1 MENTIAQKLEALLKL
16 QETDSQ
22 LDNILKIRGD
32 LPEEVSDLEDEI
44 IGFETRV
51 SKFESE
57 IANLN
62 GTIDSLK
69 NGQKD
74 SDKLITRYKEQQM
87 NVRNN
92 REFDAITK
100 EIELQELEMQ
110 LADKRIGEAKARIRL
125 VEDDLNTT
133 QSFLNER
140 KEDLKTKKQELEVIT
155 SENQEE
161 EKALMVEREK
171 QAAKIEERLLK
182 SYQKIR
188 NNSLNGLAVV
198 TVSRGAC
205 GGCFN
210 VVPPQRQ
217 ADIREHKKLIVCEHC
232 GRILGGV
239 DMENPEIQVKGRR

>member
-1 MENTIAQKLEALLKL
+1 MENTIAQKLEALMEL
-16 QETDSQ
+16 QEIDSK
-22 LDNILKIRGD
+22 LDTILKIRGD

-44 IGFETRV
+44 VGFETRI
-51 SKFESE
+51 SKFNSE
-57 IANLN
+57 IATLN
-62 GTIDSLK
+62 ATIDSFK
-69 NGQKD
+69 NSQKD
-74 SDKLITRYKEQQM
+74 SEKLITRYKDQQM

-110 LADKRIGEAKARIRL
+110 LADKRINEARARIRL
-125 VEDDLNTT
+125 IEDDLNNT
-133 QSFLNER
+133 QSVLNER
-140 KEDLKTKKQELEVIT
+140 KEDLKTKKQELDVIT

-161 EKALMVEREK
+161 EKALRTEREK
-171 QAAKIEERLLK
+171 KAAKIEERLLK

-188 NNSLNGLAVV
+188 NNSINGLAVV

-232 GRILGGV
+232 GRIFGGV
-239 DMENPEIQVKGRR
+239 DVPEPVVSTGRR

>member
-62 GTIDSLK
+62 GNIDSLK

-161 EKALMVEREK
+161 EKALMVERDK

>member
-1 MENTIAQKLEALLKL
+1 MENTIAQKLEALMEL
-16 QETDSQ
+16 QEIDSK
-22 LDNILKIRGD
+22 LDTILKIRGD

-44 IGFETRV
+44 VGFETRI
-51 SKFESE
+51 SKFNSE
-57 IANLN
+57 IATLN
-62 GTIDSLK
+62 ATIDSFK
-69 NGQKD
+69 NSQKD
-74 SDKLITRYKEQQM
+74 SEKLIARYKDQQM

-110 LADKRIGEAKARIRL
+110 LADKRISEARARIRL
-125 VEDDLNTT
+125 IEDDLNNT
-133 QSFLNER
+133 QSVLNER
-140 KEDLKTKKQELEVIT
+140 KEDLKTKKQELDVIT

-161 EKALMVEREK
+161 EKALRTERDK
-171 QAAKIEERLLK
+171 KAAKIEERLLK

-198 TVSRGAC
+198 SVSRGAC

-232 GRILGGV
+232 GRIFGGV
-239 DMENPEIQVKGRR
+239 DVPEPVVTTGRR

>member
-16 QETDSQ
+16 QETDSK
-22 LDNILKIRGD
+22 LDSILKIRGD

-44 IGFETRV
+44 VGFETRV

-62 GTIDSLK
+62 ATIDGLK
-69 NGQKD
+69 SGQKD
-74 SDKLITRYKEQQM
+74 SEKLIARYKDQQM

-110 LADKRIGEAKARIRL
+110 LADKRISEARARIRL

-133 QSFLNER
+133 QNFLNER

-161 EKALMVEREK
+161 EKALMAERDK
-171 QAAKIEERLLK
+171 QASKIEERLLK

-198 TVSRGAC
+198 TVARGAC

-239 DMENPEIQVKGRR
+239 DMTDAPVQTTGRR

>member
-161 EKALMVEREK
+161 EKALMVERDK

-239 DMENPEIQVKGRR
+239 DLENPEIQVKGRR

>member
-16 QETDSQ
+16 QETDSK

-51 SKFESE
+51 SKFEGE
-57 IANLN
+57 IASLN
-62 GTIDSLK
+62 ATIDGLK

-74 SDKLITRYKEQQM
+74 SEKLITRYKEQQM

-110 LADKRIGEAKARIRL
+110 LADKRINEARARIRL

-133 QSFLNER
+133 QNFLNER
-140 KEDLKTKKQELEVIT
+140 KEDLKTKKQELQVIT

-161 EKALMVEREK
+161 EKALAAERDK
-171 QAAKIEERLLK
+171 QALKIDERLLK

-205 GGCFN
+205 GGCFS

-239 DMENPEIQVKGRR
+239 EMSETPVQTTGRR

>member
-1 MENTIAQKLEALLKL
+1 MENTIAQKLEALMTL
-16 QETDSQ
+16 QEIDSN

-32 LPEEVSDLEDEI
+32 LPEEVRDLEDEI
-44 IGFETRV
+44 IGFETRIA
-51 SKFESE
+51 KFESE
-57 IANLN
+57 ISNLN
-62 GTIDSLK
+62 ATIDSYR
-69 NGQKD
+69 NSQKD
-74 SDKLITRYKEQQM
+74 AEKLITRYKDQQM

-92 REFDAITK
+92 REFDAISK

-110 LADKRIGEAKARIRL
+110 LADKRISEARARIRL
-125 VEDDLNTT
+125 IEDDMNTT
-133 QSFLNER
+133 QATLDER
-140 KEDLKTKKQELEVIT
+140 KEDLKTKKQELDVIT

-161 EKALMVEREK
+161 EKALLAERDK
-171 QAAKIEERLLK
+171 QASKVEERLLK

-217 ADIREHKKLIVCEHC
+217 ADIREHKKIIVCEHC
-232 GRILGGV
+232 GRIFGGV
-239 DMENPEIQVKGRR
+239 DTPEPVATTGRR